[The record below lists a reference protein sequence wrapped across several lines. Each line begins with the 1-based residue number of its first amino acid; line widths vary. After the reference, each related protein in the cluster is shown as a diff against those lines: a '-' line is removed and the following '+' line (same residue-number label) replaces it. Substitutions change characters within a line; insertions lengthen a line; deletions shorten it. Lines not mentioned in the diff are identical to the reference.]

1 MMAPLAPPV
10 FASPGL
16 GPPQMDGDRDREQ
29 HRREHRHRQPAKYD
43 KELSRRLSKFL
54 RHPDHAIRDERLKVG
69 EDNWAELPAVL
80 ERLNL
85 KINGEPVPSPVDRA
99 MIMEVVRF
107 SRNREEDDR
116 FEYKSEA
123 DQEFVR
129 AKYKVSLHQR
139 RTTGEPRATAA
150 TSASTTPPAPTTPPP
165 PPTMWPPAAH
175 DDDADASQEAASQ
188 EETIAELKWR
198 VENAETRNA
207 FLHGQLDKVLLERD
221 EKLAQRDAK
230 IAQLEE
236 RIAQLE
242 GRSDGAALVPSA
254 APVAPA
260 PGAVDVGAVPDSS
273 KDVWL

>member
-16 GPPQMDGDRDREQ
+16 GPPQMDGDRDREE
-29 HRREHRHRQPAKYD
+29 HRREHRHRQPANYD
-43 KELSRRLSKFL
+43 TELSRRLSKFL

-69 EDNWAELPAVL
+69 DDGWAELPAVL

-85 KINGEPVPSPVDRA
+85 KINGEPVPSPVDRE
-99 MIMEVVRF
+99 MVMVVVEH
-107 SRNREEDDR
+107 SKNREVRR
-116 FEYKSEA
+116 FEHKSEA
-123 DQEFVR
+123 GQEFVR

-165 PPTMWPPAAH
+165 PPTAAH

-188 EETIAELKWR
+188 EDTIAELKSR
-198 VENAETRNA
+198 VAEVETSNAL
-207 FLHGQLDKVLLERD
+207 LHGQLDKVLLERD

-242 GRSDGAALVPSA
+242 GRSDGAAPVPSA

-273 KDVWL
+273 KDMWL